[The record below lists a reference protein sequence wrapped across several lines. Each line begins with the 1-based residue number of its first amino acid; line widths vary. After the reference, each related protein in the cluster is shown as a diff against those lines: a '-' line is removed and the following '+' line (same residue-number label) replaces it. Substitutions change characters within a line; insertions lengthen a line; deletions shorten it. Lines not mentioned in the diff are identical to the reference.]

1 MFSVMKTSHIKRFIF
16 LSLFL
21 ATMSHAQV
29 LQLLKGWNLK
39 GVLDSIETFTPFT
52 QSQCFNDL
60 YVLRNY
66 KWQKFSLQEVYV
78 LQKGEGFWVHV
89 GTDCEI
95 ETAVI
100 DDLIAPPL
108 TPPSPPGFQ
117 SPDNFIG
124 EDILPNST
132 S

>member
-1 MFSVMKTSHIKRFIF
+1 MKTSHIKRFAF
-16 LSLFL
+16 FSLLL
-21 ATMSHAQV
+21 ATLSHAQV
-29 LQLLKGWNLK
+29 LQLLQGWNLK
-39 GVLDSIETFTPFT
+39 GVLDNIENFTPFT
-52 QSQCFNDL
+52 QNECFNDL

-66 KWQKFSLQEVYV
+66 KWQKFSLEEVYI

-100 DDLIAPPL
+100 DDPIAPPL

-117 SPDNFIG
+117 SPDHLIG
-124 EDILPNST
+124 DEIIADT
-132 S
+132 QG